1 MSADDRADHA
11 SQGFDKA
18 AARARIAARIGEAP
32 HDVDR
37 RRRRATVGLGVLG
50 VGALALAGGLTAAAG
65 AGSDGSDGRGG
76 SPVAAPTTETAPPA
90 GAQASS
96 PPVLFAPPAEGAVQV
111 VPAAVLLTQSAAAL
125 DASPDAISQVT
136 HRTSSYSDG
145 ALYHVVETRSTVAA
159 DGGWTLNERLTDL
172 EGTPHAPLED
182 LRRAPG
188 TPAIGAW
195 GVYERSDGTW
205 STVSVDRGL
214 AIWSTEVTA
223 GAPTAY
229 GSGLIGSAVEASLGF
244 RDLVDHVLSGGA
256 AYEVVEG
263 SEAVQVIDGIQ
274 AVCVD
279 YVVPDSWSPTE
290 FDRHGTL
297 CVDPV
302 SGLPRQ
308 LLDVYSKGGP
318 DRPEGYRSDEVSTF
332 ASEQT
337 FGWYASTPENEHRFD
352 LSVDGLTEVSP
363 AAFAERSAL
372 FPTS

>member
-11 SQGFDKA
+11 PAGFDKA

-50 VGALALAGGLTAAAG
+50 VGVLALAGGLTAG
-65 AGSDGSDGRGG
+65 AGGDGRGG
-76 SPVAAPTTETAPPA
+76 SPVAAPTAQTDPPA
-90 GAQASS
+90 GAQATS
-96 PPVLFAPPAEGAVQV
+96 PPVPFAPPAEGVAQV

-145 ALYHVVETRSTVAA
+145 ALYQVVETRSTVAA

-172 EGTPHAPLED
+172 ESTPDAPLED

-188 TPAIGAW
+188 TPVIGAW
-195 GVYERSDGTW
+195 GVYERPDGTW
-205 STVSVDRGL
+205 STVSVDREL
-214 AIWSTEVTA
+214 AIWTTEVTA
-223 GAPTAY
+223 AAPTAS

-244 RDLVDHVLSGGA
+244 RDLVDHVLSGGFG
-256 AYEVVEG
+256 YEVVDG
-263 SEAVQVIDGIQ
+263 SEEVQVIDGVQ

-302 SGLPRQ
+302 SGLPRR

-337 FGWYASTPENEHRFD
+337 FGWYASTPENERRFE
-352 LSVDGLTEVSP
+352 LSVDGLTEVSS
-363 AAFAERSAL
+363 AAFAERTTL